1 MIVRKL
7 GCVSKYVPFL
17 LSTTATWVLSP
28 LDFLESLATRFSKHR
43 TTPSVMKKKAVAGF
57 VV

>member
-7 GCVSKYVPFL
+7 GGVSKYGPFL
-17 LSTTATWVLSP
+17 LSITATWVLSP
-28 LDFLESLATRFSKHR
+28 LDFLESLVTRFSKHR
-43 TTPSVMKKKAVAGF
+43 TTPSVMKKNAVAGF